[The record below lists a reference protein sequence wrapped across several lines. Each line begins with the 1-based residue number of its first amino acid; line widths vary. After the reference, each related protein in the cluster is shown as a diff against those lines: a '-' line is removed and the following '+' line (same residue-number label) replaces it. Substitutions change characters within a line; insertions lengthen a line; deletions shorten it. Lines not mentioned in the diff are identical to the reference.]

1 MYGTSRIT
9 DIQSKILLQFVIL
22 AEIGLGL
29 MGFGGI
35 FLFLGILLLFDSALL
50 ALGNPVLDVSLEPR
64 GLCCFLRLSHHRY
77 TFGVLWN
84 PETLSAVHA
93 SYHKIFIWGSCYW
106 VDTVASWSEQ
116 NRYYAWRSVK
126 FNGLTSVILPCLHNG

>member
-9 DIQSKILLQFVIL
+9 DIQSKVLPYFVIL

-50 ALGNPVLDVSLEPR
+50 ALGNILFLAGLGCVTGAKGTVGFFFKGDSYRGALFFFGGLAVVFFGFPVIGILLEFY
-64 GLCCFLRLSHHRY
+64 G
-77 TFGVLWN
+77 
-84 PETLSAVHA
+84 
-93 SYHKIFIWGSCYW
+93 
-106 VDTVASWSEQ
+106 
-116 NRYYAWRSVK
+116 
-126 FNGLTSVILPCLHNG
+126 ILKLFR